1 MRSVSTVSRN
11 LSRPYW
17 LPTSATKPLP
27 RSWRIWTSWKELI
40 LRRNRSA
47 VIRTAN
53 ISHPSS
59 ATPEK
64 ISQEEYDALDKDEK
78 KRYSLSDIVGKS
90 GLEQTMDS
98 VLQGEKGEMTF
109 YVDSV
114 GKVTDTV
121 SYTEQGAGNDVYLT
135 IDKDL
140 QEYTYQILE
149 EKIAGIVLS
158 KLRNVMNYDPK

>member
-1 MRSVSTVSRN
+1 MEN
-11 LSRPYW
+11 LDKLEGIDIERG
-17 LPTSATKPLP
+17 
-27 RSWRIWTSWKELI
+27 I
-40 LRRNRSA
+40 LRRYTDSKYFA
-47 VIRTAN
+47 SIIGYTG
-53 ISHPSS
+53 
-59 ATPEK
+59 K

-90 GLEQTMDS
+90 GLEQTLDS

-121 SYTEQGAGNDVYLT
+121 SYKEQGAGNDVYLT

-140 QEYTYQILE
+140 QEERTRFWKRRSRGLFCQNCE
-149 EKIAGIVLS
+149 
-158 KLRNVMNYDPK
+158 M